1 MLRFLTV
8 AVLNAA
14 LLAAC
19 SPTFNWREVRTETGG
34 LKVMMPCKPEKESRG
49 VPMGGRDVDL
59 KVLGCGT
66 GGATFA
72 ILTADIVD
80 AGRAD
85 EVLGQWKRATLAN
98 LGSVAAREEPF
109 RPGGALALPASLQVV
124 AAGRRPDGSKVESH
138 AAYFARGS
146 HVFQAVIYSDRLQ
159 PEVAETFFSGIGF
172 E

>member
-1 MLRFLTV
+1 MLRILTTALV
-8 AVLNAA
+8 SMA

-19 SPTFNWREVRTETGG
+19 SPTFNWREVRSETGG
-34 LKVMMPCKPEKESRG
+34 LRAMMPCKPDKESRV

-66 GGATFA
+66 GDATFA
-72 ILTADIVD
+72 LLSADIVN

-98 LGSVAAREEPF
+98 LHSVAAREAAFVPA
-109 RPGGALALPASLQVV
+109 GALALPASLQVV
-124 AAGRRPDGSKVESH
+124 ATGRRPDGSRVESH
-138 AAYFARGS
+138 AAYFARGG
-146 HVFQAVIYSDRLQ
+146 HVFQAVIYSDRLV